1 MKKGSMREED
11 YLARLEKFFGELRS
25 EMPQA
30 SDQEI
35 FEAFREREFNL
46 TLDFRLGE
54 DFPIE
59 RRQALKE
66 IQSQILIRMEE
77 LQSAMMMG
85 RMAPADYA
93 AAVQL
98 LVKQILEK
106 YGALLDSEEMEAF
119 LGDGIPGIPLDP
131 ELVGSR

>member
-1 MKKGSMREED
+1 MKKRSMREDE
-11 YLARLEKFFGELRS
+11 YLARLEKMFGELRS

-66 IQSQILIRMEE
+66 IHKQILIRMEE
-77 LQSAMMMG
+77 LQSAMMAGGMT
-85 RMAPADYA
+85 PADYA
-93 AAVQL
+93 SALQL
-98 LVKQILEK
+98 LVKQMKEK
-106 YGALLDSEEMEAF
+106 LGAVLDTEEMEAF
-119 LGDGIPGIPLDP
+119 WGDVIPGIPLDP
-131 ELVGSR
+131 ELVGCR

>member
-1 MKKGSMREED
+1 MKKGRMREEE
-11 YLARLEKFFGELRS
+11 YLARLEKLFGELRS

-35 FEAFREREFNL
+35 FETFRQREFDL

-54 DFPIE
+54 EFPIE

-66 IQSQILIRMEE
+66 IHNQIVIRMEE
-77 LQSAMMMG
+77 LQSAMVVG
-85 RMAPADYA
+85 RMTPADYT

-98 LVKQILEK
+98 LVKQMMEK
-106 YGALLDSEEMEAF
+106 YGAVLDSEEREAF

-131 ELVGSR
+131 ELVGCR

>member
-1 MKKGSMREED
+1 MKKGSIREEE
-11 YLARLEKFFGELRS
+11 YLARLEKLFGELRS
-25 EMPQA
+25 EMPHA

-35 FEAFREREFNL
+35 FEAFCEREFDL

-59 RRQALKE
+59 RRQGLKE
-66 IQSQILIRMEE
+66 IHNQIVMRMEE
-77 LQSAMMMG
+77 LQSAMVVG
-85 RMAPADYA
+85 RMTPADFA

-98 LVKQILEK
+98 LVKQMMEK
-106 YGALLDSEEMEAF
+106 YGALLNKEELEAF

-131 ELVGSR
+131 ELVGCR